1 MAQACLEWRAWGKP
15 GTSPVDVRN
24 SLRALRAERL
34 VRASAR
40 AARRGVNIRTIIK
53 TYAPLLAA

>member
-1 MAQACLEWRAWGKP
+1 
-15 GTSPVDVRN
+15 VRN
-24 SLRALRAERL
+24 RLRALRAERL
-34 VRASAR
+34 LRASAR